1 MGRFG
6 GSKNGG
12 MGRLVRSKSIW
23 WQRFAKAFCLDYAI
37 YRLQRI
43 QQNDPP
49 TFACVGES
57 DGIAD
62 YRIMK
67 ARLDAMKKLRIDTE
81 FHSYKGLHHG
91 FGLGENTVAD
101 GWINSAVKFW
111 ESR

>member
-1 MGRFG
+1 MIFSFSAC
-6 GSKNGG
+6 SKNNITNNSSNKTTD
-12 MGRLVRSKSIW
+12 LFEYTKNVDESEYSK
-23 WQRFAKAFCLDYAI
+23 
-37 YRLQRI
+37 
-43 QQNDPP
+43 NDPS

-67 ARLDAMKKLRIDTE
+67 ARLDAMKKLGIDTE

-101 GWINSAVKFW
+101 GWINSAVEFW
-111 ESR
+111 EKQMKG